1 MGVRTRH
8 TAFCCLLSLSG
19 WFGAASAQDL
29 TPLVNQCAL
38 GGSAELLTSCQSA
51 VLAVQ
56 AVRGGIGLADAS
68 GADLAGASSTIGR
81 RLGSSP
87 RVSADLRL
95 RVARFTMPDILGGGT
110 GVAGE
115 NTINGYGLRGSV
127 AVGVL
132 DGFSLMPT
140 VGGVLSLDLIGSG
153 SLIFLGESDGFLG
166 NQGTLSV
173 GGRLGIFRE
182 SFTMPGL
189 TVSVVRSFGQTVD
202 WTTAAVGAPQ
212 MDTDISTASVRAI
225 IGKDFFT
232 FAVLGGVGWNW
243 DRGEMGVQ
251 VPDPTITGGQGIG
264 RMGDLTTRRR
274 IYFAGVSITRLV
286 YQFSLEGGW
295 AGGYNG
301 LAGYAGAYDPGAITP
316 FVSVAGRL
324 TI

>member
-1 MGVRTRH
+1 VGVRTRH
-8 TAFCCLLSLSG
+8 ATFCLLALSG

-38 GGSAELLTSCQSA
+38 GGSAELLISCQGA
-51 VLAVQ
+51 VLAAQ
-56 AVRGGIGLADAS
+56 AVRGGVGLADAS

-81 RLGSSP
+81 RLASSP
-87 RVSADLRL
+87 RVSVDLRF
-95 RVARFTMPDILGGGT
+95 RVARFTLPDILERGI

-115 NTINGYGLRGSV
+115 NTINGYGLKGSV
-127 AVGVL
+127 AVGIL
-132 DGFSLMPT
+132 NGFSLMPT

-166 NQGTLSV
+166 NEGTLSV

-189 TVSVVRSFGQTVD
+189 TVSLMRSFGQSVD
-202 WTTAAVGAPQ
+202 WATGAVTGTQ
-212 MDTDISTASVRAI
+212 MDADISTTSLRAI

-232 FAVLGGVGWNW
+232 LAVLGGIGWNW
-243 DRGEMGVQ
+243 DRGEMGVE

-264 RMGDLTTRRR
+264 RVGDLTTRRM

-286 YQFSLEGGW
+286 YQFSIEGGW
-295 AGGYNG
+295 AGGYNE
-301 LAGYAGAYDPGAITP
+301 LAGYSGAYDPGAITP